1 MWAKSF
7 IIRRYLYLLFPWCY
21 HHTCFHVHQ
30 ILLHMLPNLEP
41 YTVVHHIRE
50 TIQHAHHVAGHLL
63 LTLLVQRGLVD
74 IEAGLENLEHLHVER
89 ISKEVSSK
97 FLLVLGRFLPWCWRC
112 GSWSLIR
119 VLLLL
124 DRRQCRVLQG
134 GERGFWGGL
143 GINQYFEFGN
153 KYYTLPPPSHSI
165 KKKCIY
171 LKKSEPLWYHILR
184 SKSWINYWRRR
195 FSFCF
200 TNTANNIIISKCY
213 ISETVFFYNTDIVP
227 GRVVYPPGHAGWWR
241 AV

>member
-1 MWAKSF
+1 MFNRSEFKIDILLTELPGYMYIWGKIF

-112 GSWSLIR
+112 WSWSLIR

-165 KKKCIY
+165 KKNVYI
-171 LKKSEPLWYHILR
+171 LKNVNLYG
-184 SKSWINYWRRR
+184 
-195 FSFCF
+195 
-200 TNTANNIIISKCY
+200 IISY
-213 ISETVFFYNTDIVP
+213 AANLESLLASSFFFLFYKYRKQYHNF
-227 GRVVYPPGHAGWWR
+227 
-241 AV
+241 